1 MNIVINKHHRYHF
14 LDIRTRQKAK
24 TEKQPVYNNNNNNQ
38 INPTPT
44 QNTHINRHIVKCLRD
59 NIVSYTVFDIMLI
72 KLF

>member
-24 TEKQPVYNNNNNNQ
+24 TEKQQ
-38 INPTPT
+38 QQQQHKINPTPT